1 MQNGERA
8 PEVKLT
14 KADGSSVAL
23 KELLGNG
30 PIVLYF
36 YPKDETAGCTAEACS
51 FRDQYEDFKAAGA
64 EVIGVSS
71 DDGASHE
78 AFKANHRL
86 PFTLLS
92 DPDGAAA
99 KAFGV
104 KKTFGLIAG
113 RVTFVIDRAGV
124 IRHRFDS
131 QVRVQKHV
139 QEALEVVKSL
149 GEKSA
154 AKMGTGYFSPLNT
167 GRHSGEK

>member
-1 MQNGERA
+1 MQNGEPA

-23 KELLGNG
+23 QELLGKG
-30 PIVLYF
+30 PVVLYF
-36 YPKDETAGCTAEACS
+36 YPKDETPGCTAEACS

-92 DPDGAAA
+92 DPGGVAAR
-99 KAFGV
+99 AFGV

-131 QVRVQKHV
+131 QIRVQKHV
-139 QEALEVVKSL
+139 QEALEIVKSL

-154 AKMGTGYFSPLNT
+154 TAQRVSTT
-167 GRHSGEK
+167 

>member
-1 MQNGERA
+1 MNSSERA
-8 PEVKLT
+8 PAASFIKS
-14 KADGSSVAL
+14 DGSAVEL
-23 KELLGNG
+23 KDLVGQRT
-30 PIVLYF
+30 IVLYF

-51 FRDQYEDFKAAGA
+51 FRDSYEDFKAAGA

-71 DDGASHE
+71 DDAASHE
-78 AFKANHRL
+78 SFKKHHRL

-92 DPDGAAA
+92 DPHGAAA

-124 IRHRFDS
+124 IRHKFDS

-139 QEALEVVKSL
+139 EEALEVVRSL
-149 GEKSA
+149 EGKSA
-154 AKMGTGYFSPLNT
+154 A
-167 GRHSGEK
+167 